1 MLTILIMRTFRLHRL
16 RHTLRFRQFRRTP
29 SRDLSREHARE
40 HLVDG
45 VGMGCL
51 IAFAHVLPLRT
62 LGPVV
67 ARQRVCSKV
76 GSVGR
81 IRLDRDYHRL
91 IQLRKGRHARDY
103 NANRVFHGP

>member
-16 RHTLRFRQFRRTP
+16 RHTLRFRHFRQTP
-29 SRDLSREHARE
+29 RRDLSREHARE

-51 IAFAHVLPLRT
+51 IAFAHVLPLGT

-91 IQLRKGRHARDY
+91 IQLREGRHARDY